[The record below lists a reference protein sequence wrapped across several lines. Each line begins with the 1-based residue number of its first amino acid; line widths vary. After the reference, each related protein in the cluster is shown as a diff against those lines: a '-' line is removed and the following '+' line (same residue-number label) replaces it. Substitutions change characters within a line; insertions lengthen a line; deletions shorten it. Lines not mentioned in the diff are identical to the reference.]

1 MVVGELLFRFK
12 VDGRVVGAV
21 LADGAV
27 VWEDLEV
34 LSAFARQHLTPS
46 RLGPNTG
53 IETTVGVDI
62 DLISLP
68 SSPGSGSQASAKIVF
83 AVEERTRVLSR

>member
-1 MVVGELLFRFK
+1 MVLGELLFRFK

-21 LADGAV
+21 LADGEV
-27 VWEDLEV
+27 VWEDLEG
-34 LSAFARQHLTPS
+34 LRAFARQHLTPS
-46 RLGPNTG
+46 RLGSSAG

-68 SSPGSGSQASAKIVF
+68 SNPRSGSQASAKIVF
-83 AVEERTRVLSR
+83 AVEERARVLSR